1 MRFPTSQ
8 AGGRAPVLVRAQNRM
23 LSGLS
28 NARDGLVGKMSLA
41 VWYYINED
49 KSNTPDMVNWIYAA
63 AKANIAKRTGKKVD
77 ALACGLS
84 QIYRKNAGAAHR
96 SGKQDSIGLTSI
108 LEFMQKKANEGDK
121 KYQGYLNDLNEWY
134 DEILKG

>member
-84 QIYRKNAGAAHR
+84 QIYRK
-96 SGKQDSIGLTSI
+96 
-108 LEFMQKKANEGDK
+108 MQEQLIALVNRIVSAS
-121 KYQGYLNDLNEWY
+121 LLF
-134 DEILKG
+134 